1 MVVTMARN
9 IFACVKPQLTKSSCS
24 IYLTKYSI
32 HTEPALRGFSY
43 ECWSALQKK
52 TSLQNCW
59 MCSLSNY
66 GFSQFY
72 TQKIYF
78 LLTNIIC

>member
-43 ECWSALQKK
+43 EFWSALQKK
-52 TSLQNCW
+52 TS
-59 MCSLSNY
+59 
-66 GFSQFY
+66 
-72 TQKIYF
+72 
-78 LLTNIIC
+78 